1 MRLDVCVYCFGKLTR
16 VYCQVSCV
24 CRLCCGRTIKT
35 VKSDVED
42 CLPSN
47 LMCLTWDPGLEKEN
61 LRPPSSPVVLLEDFL
76 SFEQSQKKGARLT
89 VIFQGF
95 DDPG

>member
-1 MRLDVCVYCFGKLTR
+1 MRLDGCVYCFGKLSR

-47 LMCLTWDPGLEKEN
+47 LMCLTWDLSGLEKEN
-61 LRPPSSPVVLLEDFL
+61 LRPPSSPVVLEDFL
-76 SFEQSQKKGARLT
+76 SFEQSQKKGGST
-89 VIFQGF
+89 HSYFSGI
-95 DDPG
+95 

>member
-1 MRLDVCVYCFGKLTR
+1 MCVYCCFGKLSLVAIVR
-16 VYCQVSCV
+16 FHV

-47 LMCLTWDPGLEKEN
+47 LMCLTWDLSGLEKEN
-61 LRPPSSPVVLLEDFL
+61 LRPPSSPVVLEDFL